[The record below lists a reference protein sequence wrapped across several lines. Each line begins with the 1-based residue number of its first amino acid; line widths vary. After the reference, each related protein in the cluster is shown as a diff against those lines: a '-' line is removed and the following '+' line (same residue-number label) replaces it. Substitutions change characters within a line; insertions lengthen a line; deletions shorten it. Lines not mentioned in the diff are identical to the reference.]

1 MARSILGTVGLALT
15 LAFAIPV
22 AYLGVEFLLDGK
34 TNQGLLFLGLAVLMV
49 GIQEYVTTPMDLPG
63 EIAGKV
69 LGSAVKDPDES
80 GDADDVGNDA
90 EDARPETEGDD
101 GEDDGA
107 TEDEPLIPDAEGK
120 NGG

>member
-15 LAFAIPV
+15 LAFALPV

-34 TNQGLLFLGLAVLMV
+34 TNQGLLFLALAALMV

-69 LGSAVKDPDES
+69 LGTAVKEPDDGS
-80 GDADDVGNDA
+80 DAGDTGTGA
-90 EDARPETEGDD
+90 EDARPETG
-101 GEDDGA
+101 GDDGA

-120 NGG
+120 KGR